1 MEAMEAVVPG
11 HAWTIEDIVGLLE
24 LEPGRHKMR
33 VRLRYEGR
41 EAGKQPS
48 VVDMV
53 FLPHPGDF
61 LVSGRAGRSEVIKVV
76 QTPGDPEQD
85 VILDLRERL

>member
-1 MEAMEAVVPG
+1 MEAAIPG
-11 HAWTIEDIVGLLE
+11 HVWTIEDIVGLLD

-33 VRLRYEGR
+33 VRLRYEDR

-53 FLPHPGDF
+53 FIPHPGDF
-61 LVSGRAGRSEVIKVV
+61 LASGRAGRSEVIKVV
-76 QTPGDPEQD
+76 YTPKDPEQD
-85 VILDLRERL
+85 VMLELREKL

>member
-1 MEAMEAVVPG
+1 
-11 HAWTIEDIVGLLE
+11 
-24 LEPGRHKMR
+24 MR

-53 FLPHPGDF
+53 FIPHPGDF
-61 LVSGRAGRSEVIKVV
+61 LVSGRAGKSEVINVV
-76 QTPGDPEQD
+76 YTPKDPQQD
-85 VILDLRERL
+85 VILELREKF

>member
-1 MEAMEAVVPG
+1 MEATVPG
-11 HAWTIEDIVGLLE
+11 HVWTIEDIVGLLD
-24 LEPGRHKMR
+24 LEPGGHKMR

-41 EAGKQPS
+41 EAAKQPS

-53 FLPHPGDF
+53 FIPHPGDF
-61 LVSGRAGRSEVIKVV
+61 LLSGRAGRSEVIEVV

-85 VILDLRERL
+85 VILELREKP